1 MKVRP
6 LLTALLAASVLCTLP
21 AAEEPEAPRPSARDL
36 LRARVAE
43 DAKKR
48 KLPPKPAVTTTAT
61 PQATPAT
68 SAANAP
74 KAEEPTAPPIPTPIA
89 AKGPAAKETPTV
101 LPKVEVKK
109 ERITVLDFEIAK
121 QEEAIARE
129 RKNLKT
135 TETDLALNDLKV
147 VKPLAIFGGESAQ
160 FRQRVAAERVELM
173 EAEKDILEAMKRART
188 REEKAGLQK
197 QLDELRTA
205 RRELDKTLR

>member
-1 MKVRP
+1 MSVGVR
-6 LLTALLAASVLCTLP
+6 AAD
-21 AAEEPEAPRPSARDL
+21 EPEAPRPSAREI
-36 LRARVAE
+36 LRARIAE
-43 DAKKR
+43 DAKK
-48 KLPPKPAVTTTAT
+48 KAAAPAPRPSAISTNTA
-61 PQATPAT
+61 QPAPSAPAPAAVT
-68 SAANAP
+68 SAA
-74 KAEEPTAPPIPTPIA
+74 TAPLKEEATAQPVPAPATAA
-89 AKGPAAKETPTV
+89 AKSPAAKEAATV

-135 TETDLALNDLKV
+135 TEADLALNDIKIA
-147 VKPLAIFGGESAQ
+147 KPLAIFGGESAQ
-160 FRQRVAAERVELM
+160 FRKRVAAERVELM

-188 REEKAGLQK
+188 REEKAALQK

>member
-1 MKVRP
+1 MTSR
-6 LLTALLAASVLCTLP
+6 LLLALALAATLR
-21 AAEEPEAPRPSARDL
+21 AADEPEAPRPSAREL

-43 DAKKR
+43 DAKKKSSAPVPR
-48 KLPPKPAVTTTAT
+48 PAATAAPAAAPAPVAAPEPAKKPEPATAAQ
-61 PQATPAT
+61 PVPTPA
-68 SAANAP
+68 A
-74 KAEEPTAPPIPTPIA
+74 KTA
-89 AKGPAAKETPTV
+89 AAKETATV

-129 RKNLKT
+129 RRNLKT
-135 TETDLALNDLKV
+135 SEADLALNDLKV
-147 VKPLAIFGGESAQ
+147 AKPLAIFGGESAQ

-188 REEKAGLQK
+188 REEKTGLQK
-197 QLDELRTA
+197 QLDDLRVA